1 MKKGND
7 VGACLLAA
15 CPPMLRAEDSG
26 VLFRFHFSR
35 PSRSKRCLCFSFG
48 SLARL
53 AKEQSAV
60 LASGLIILR
69 LYVHKILLG
78 RHCNKHCARASFVSL
93 VSSRIRISDSDRTLY
108 T

>member
-15 CPPMLRAEDSG
+15 CPPMLRAEHSG

-35 PSRSKRCLCFSFG
+35 PSRSKRCLYFSFG

-60 LASGLIILR
+60 LATGLIILR
-69 LYVHKILLG
+69 SQNL
-78 RHCNKHCARASFVSL
+78 AR
-93 VSSRIRISDSDRTLY
+93 
-108 T
+108 